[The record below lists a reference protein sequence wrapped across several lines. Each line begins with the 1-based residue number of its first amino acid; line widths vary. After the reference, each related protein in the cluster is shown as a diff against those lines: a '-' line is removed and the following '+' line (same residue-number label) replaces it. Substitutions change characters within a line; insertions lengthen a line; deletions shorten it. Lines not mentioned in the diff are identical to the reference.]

1 MLCAMS
7 DETTERVVAV
17 NRGVEQ
23 SGGAAPKPGAA
34 HRALDAWIGRWINQG
49 YTIDEHGDAGL
60 SIVTSDV
67 YEWAPGGFF
76 VLHTAFGRIGDFGG
90 GGVEIIG
97 YDDATDEYAA
107 YFFDSAGNRSSHRLV
122 ADGDTWTYHGDTT
135 RATVRFSHG
144 DTVQTV
150 LHERTDDGSTFVP
163 SMKVTL
169 IKVP

>member
-1 MLCAMS
+1 MS
-7 DETTERVVAV
+7 DDTTRRVVAV

-23 SGGAAPKPGAA
+23 SDAAAPSPGEA

-49 YTIDEHGDAGL
+49 YTIDEHGNAGL
-60 SIVTSDV
+60 PITTSDV

-76 VLHTAFGRIGDFGG
+76 VVHTAYGRIGNFGG

-97 YDDATDEYAA
+97 HDAASGEYAA
-107 YFFDSAGNRSSHRLV
+107 YFFDSAGNHSTHRI
-122 ADGDTWTYHGDTT
+122 AANGDTT
-135 RATVRFSHG
+135 RATVQFSN
-144 DTVQTV
+144 DNTVQTV

-163 SMKVTL
+163 SMRVTL